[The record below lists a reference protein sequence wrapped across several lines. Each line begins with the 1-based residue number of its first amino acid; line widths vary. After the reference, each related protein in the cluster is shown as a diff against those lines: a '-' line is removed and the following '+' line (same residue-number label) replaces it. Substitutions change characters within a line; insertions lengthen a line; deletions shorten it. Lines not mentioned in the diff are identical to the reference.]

1 MTEYNTLD
9 VKMSNSQLK
18 KLKLEIKNC
27 AEVTLNLS
35 SNVISDS
42 NDEISFPHQLFST
55 YARVLRIRKAIGK
68 CSSAKTKVSK
78 SQLSKMVRLG
88 SFRIPS
94 GLLG

>member
-1 MTEYNTLD
+1 MTEYNTLH

-42 NDEISFPHQLFST
+42 NDEISFPQQSFST
-55 YARVLRIRKAIGK
+55 YAKL
-68 CSSAKTKVSK
+68 
-78 SQLSKMVRLG
+78 LKMVHQRKQKFQNPNYLRWYG
-88 SFRIPS
+88 
-94 GLLG
+94 